1 MKSIK
6 ILLADDHAILRDGL
20 KVLLQ
25 TDKVFKILGEAG
37 DGQEVVELVK
47 KLLPDIVI
55 LDINMP
61 KLNGIE
67 AARAIRKFDKKVR
80 ILILTMHEQE
90 NYIVDAISSGING
103 YIFKMSDTEEFLFAL
118 KELAAGRDYFSDKVS
133 KIVVKGIQSKA
144 QKTDDLDKVH
154 ITTREKEI
162 LKLLAKGLTSQEI
175 AETLFISYFTV
186 GQHRKNILEKL
197 GLKNT
202 AELVFYAVREGL
214 VDEE

>member
-1 MKSIK
+1 MKNIK

-20 KVLLQ
+20 KIALQ
-25 TDKVFKILGEAG
+25 TDKLFKILGEAG
-37 DGQEVVELVK
+37 DGEEAVEMVK
-47 KLLPDIVI
+47 KLQPDIAI
-55 LDINMP
+55 LDVNMP
-61 KLNGIE
+61 KMSGIE

-103 YIFKMSDTEEFLFAL
+103 YIFKMSDMEEFLFAI
-118 KELAAGRDYFSDKVS
+118 KELASGKDYFSDKVS
-133 KIVVKGIQSKA
+133 KIVLKGLQSKA
-144 QKTDDLDKVH
+144 QKNDELEKIH
-154 ITTREKEI
+154 ITNREKEI
-162 LKLLAKGLTSQEI
+162 LKLLAKGRTSQEI

-214 VDEE
+214 VEE

>member
-1 MKSIK
+1 MKLVK

-20 KVLLQ
+20 KIVLQ
-25 TDKVFKILGEAG
+25 TDKSIKILGEAG
-37 DGQEVVELVK
+37 DGEEVIALVK
-47 KLLPDIVI
+47 KLQPDIVI

-61 KLNGIE
+61 KMNGIE

-80 ILILTMHEQE
+80 ILMLTMYEQE
-90 NYIVDAISSGING
+90 NYIVDAISAGING
-103 YIFKMSDTEEFLFAL
+103 YIFKMSDMEEFLLAI
-118 KELAAGRDYFSDKVS
+118 KELSEGRDYFSEKVS
-133 KIVVKGIQSKA
+133 QIVFKGMHLKA
-144 QKTDDLDKVH
+144 QKSEEHEKIH
-154 ITTREKEI
+154 ITNREKEI

-202 AELVFYAVREGL
+202 AELVFYAVKEGL
-214 VDEE
+214 VKE

>member
-1 MKSIK
+1 MKYIK

-20 KVLLQ
+20 KIAIQ
-25 TDKVFKILGEAG
+25 TDKSFKILGEAG
-37 DGQEVVELVK
+37 DGEEVVDMVK
-47 KLLPDIVI
+47 KLQPDIVI

-61 KLNGIE
+61 KLSGIE

-90 NYIVDAISSGING
+90 NYIVDAISSGVNG
-103 YIFKMSDTEEFLFAL
+103 YIFKMSDMEEFLLAI
-118 KELAAGRDYFSDKVS
+118 KELAAGRDYFSEKVS
-133 KIVVKGIQSKA
+133 KIVFKGMQSKA
-144 QKTDDLDKVH
+144 QKTEDLEKIH

-162 LKLLAKGLTSQEI
+162 LRLLAKGCTSQEI

-214 VDEE
+214 VEE

>member
-67 AARAIRKFDKKVR
+67 AARAIRNFDKKVR

>member
-1 MKSIK
+1 MKNIK

-20 KVLLQ
+20 KIALQ
-25 TDKVFKILGEAG
+25 TDKSFKILGEAG
-37 DGQEVVELVK
+37 DGEEVIEMVK
-47 KLLPDIVI
+47 KLQPDIVI

-61 KLNGIE
+61 KMSGIE
-67 AARAIRKFDKKVR
+67 AARAIRKFDKKIR

-90 NYIVDAISSGING
+90 NYIVDAISSGVNG
-103 YIFKMSDTEEFLFAL
+103 YIFKMSDMEEFLLAI
-118 KELAAGRDYFSDKVS
+118 KELAAGRDYFSEKVS
-133 KIVVKGIQSKA
+133 KIVFKGMQSKA
-144 QKTDDLDKVH
+144 QKSEDLEKVH

-162 LKLLAKGLTSQEI
+162 LKLLAKGRTSQEI

-214 VDEE
+214 VEE

>member
-1 MKSIK
+1 MKYIK

-20 KVLLQ
+20 KIVLQ
-25 TDKVFKILGEAG
+25 TDKSFKILGEAG
-37 DGQEVVELVK
+37 DGEEVIELVK
-47 KLLPDIVI
+47 KLQPDIVI

-61 KLNGIE
+61 KMNGIE

-103 YIFKMSDTEEFLFAL
+103 YIFKMSDMEEFLFAI
-118 KELAAGRDYFSDKVS
+118 KELAAGKDYFSDKVS
-133 KIVVKGIQSKA
+133 KIVFKGMQSKA
-144 QKTDDLDKVH
+144 QKIEDLEKIH

-162 LKLLAKGLTSQEI
+162 LKLLAKGHTSQEI
-175 AETLFISYFTV
+175 AEALYISYFTV

-214 VDEE
+214 VEE

>member
-1 MKSIK
+1 MKYIK

-20 KVLLQ
+20 KIVLQ
-25 TDKVFKILGEAG
+25 TDKSFKILGEAG
-37 DGQEVVELVK
+37 DGEEVIDLVK
-47 KLLPDIVI
+47 KLQPDIVI

-103 YIFKMSDTEEFLFAL
+103 YIFKMSDMEEFLFAI
-118 KELAAGRDYFSDKVS
+118 KELAAGKDYFSNKVS
-133 KIVVKGIQSKA
+133 KIVFKGLQSKA
-144 QKTDDLDKVH
+144 QKTEDLEKIH

-162 LKLLAKGLTSQEI
+162 LKLLAKGFTSQEI
-175 AETLFISYFTV
+175 AESLFISYFTV

-202 AELVFYAVREGL
+202 AELVFYAVKEGL
-214 VDEE
+214 VEE

>member
-1 MKSIK
+1 MKYIK

-20 KVLLQ
+20 KIAIQ
-25 TDKVFKILGEAG
+25 TDKSFKILGEAG
-37 DGQEVVELVK
+37 DGEEVIDMVK
-47 KLLPDIVI
+47 KLQPDIVI

-61 KLNGIE
+61 KLSGIE

-90 NYIVDAISSGING
+90 NYIVDAISSGVNG
-103 YIFKMSDTEEFLFAL
+103 YIFKMSDMEEFLLAI
-118 KELAAGRDYFSDKVS
+118 KELAAGRDYFSEKVS
-133 KIVVKGIQSKA
+133 KIVFKGMQSKA
-144 QKTDDLDKVH
+144 QKTEDLEKIH

-162 LKLLAKGLTSQEI
+162 LRLLAKGCTSQEI

-214 VDEE
+214 VEE

>member
-1 MKSIK
+1 MKNIK

-20 KVLLQ
+20 KIALQ
-25 TDKVFKILGEAG
+25 TDKLFRILGEAG
-37 DGQEVVELVK
+37 DGEEAVEMVK
-47 KLLPDIVI
+47 KLQPDIAI
-55 LDINMP
+55 LDVNMP
-61 KLNGIE
+61 KMSGIE

-103 YIFKMSDTEEFLFAL
+103 YIFKMSDMEEFLFAI
-118 KELAAGRDYFSDKVS
+118 KELASGKDYFSDKVS
-133 KIVVKGIQSKA
+133 KIVLKGLQSKA
-144 QKTDDLDKVH
+144 QKNDELEKTH
-154 ITTREKEI
+154 ITNREKEI
-162 LKLLAKGLTSQEI
+162 LKLLAKGRTSQEI

-214 VDEE
+214 VEE